1 MEKLLARVKNLIL
14 NPKDE
19 WEAIKSDDATIK
31 DIIFN
36 YVAVLAA
43 IPAIASIIGQG
54 IVGFGV
60 MGETMRYPMSYLLF
74 SGILEYVMNIAGIL
88 VAGAIINNLAVTFES
103 KKSSVQSLKVAAYA
117 YTPVWL
123 AGALYVMPFLYVPMI
138 LISLYGIYLL
148 YLGLSPLMATPDSR
162 SPGYT
167 VLSIIAM
174 IAITVI
180 IQGLA
185 PALTRLFFF

>member
-60 MGETMRYPMSYLLF
+60 MG
-74 SGILEYVMNIAGIL
+74 
-88 VAGAIINNLAVTFES
+88 
-103 KKSSVQSLKVAAYA
+103 
-117 YTPVWL
+117 
-123 AGALYVMPFLYVPMI
+123 
-138 LISLYGIYLL
+138 
-148 YLGLSPLMATPDSR
+148 
-162 SPGYT
+162 
-167 VLSIIAM
+167 
-174 IAITVI
+174 
-180 IQGLA
+180 
-185 PALTRLFFF
+185 